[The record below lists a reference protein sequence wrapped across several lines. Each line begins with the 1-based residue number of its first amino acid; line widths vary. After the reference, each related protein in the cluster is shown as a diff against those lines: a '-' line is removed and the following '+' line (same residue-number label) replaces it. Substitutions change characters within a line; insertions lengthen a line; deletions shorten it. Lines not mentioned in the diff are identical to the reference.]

1 MIKTILLENETKE
14 LNILETKIRQCCPYL
29 EVNGVAQTAE
39 GAKVLL
45 ENKAPELAFIN
56 PDIPLF
62 DLPDI
67 HNGKSEP
74 GMELIFVSD
83 SPAHTL
89 DAIHSHAAGY
99 LFRPINDDAL
109 INAAERAREHIVLKK
124 ERAWSEKLLEK
135 LLKEKKA
142 SELIGI
148 PTMEGYEF
156 VSANEIIRCEGL
168 QKCTRVV
175 TTTKTDI
182 ISSYNIGEFIKL
194 LGPYHFFSP
203 HKSHLINLAYIRRYL
218 REGTIVLKDKT
229 SIPVSKRRKNEFL
242 NRVVHL

>member
-1 MIKTILLENETKE
+1 MINTILLENETKE
-14 LNILETKIRQCCPYL
+14 LDILETKIKRFCPYL

-39 GAKVLL
+39 RAKVLL
-45 ENKAPELAFIN
+45 ENKAPKLVFIN
-56 PDIPLF
+56 PGIPIDLSDIQ
-62 DLPDI
+62 
-67 HNGKSEP
+67 NGKSEQ

-83 SPAHTL
+83 SPAHTP
-89 DAIHSHAAGY
+89 DASHSHAAGY

-109 INAAERAREHIVLKK
+109 IHADERAREHIAVKK
-124 ERAWSEKLLEK
+124 ERERREELLEK
-135 LLKEKKA
+135 LLREHKA
-142 SELIGI
+142 NELIGI

-175 TTTKTDI
+175 TVTKTDI

-194 LGPYHFFSP
+194 LEPYHFFSP
-203 HKSHLINLAYIRRYL
+203 HKSHLINLAFIRRYL

-229 SIPVSKRRKNEFL
+229 TIPVSKRRKCEFL
-242 NRVVHL
+242 EQVVHL